1 MLVFVSLGF
10 VPFFVVK
17 GSACFPFFGLSVVF
31 MFMHPLQYAGY
42 QYVIL
47 FSEIILFLLSDREN
61 YRCLLGVFESHDY
74 FLALSFFSSS
84 SSKEAKY
91 VGYFRVICNQL
102 TLKKII
108 IPRGAI

>member
-47 FSEIILFLLSDREN
+47 FSEIILFLLSDLPELS
-61 YRCLLGVFESHDY
+61 LLIGGV
-74 FLALSFFSSS
+74 
-84 SSKEAKY
+84 
-91 VGYFRVICNQL
+91 
-102 TLKKII
+102 
-108 IPRGAI
+108 